1 MSSDGQQS
9 QKRPSV
15 EGSSDASTAVS
26 EVVSSK
32 RFLKAILKSEL
43 LDEPTLRRTLA
54 TVKVKNG
61 GEIPEDTVQLA
72 QLLVAT
78 GLITEWQATHLVI
91 GRSKGFF
98 LGKYKLIRHLGTG
111 GMATVYLAEHRV
123 MNKRHAIKVLP
134 KERLEK
140 PGSLN
145 RFRAEARTAAM
156 LDHPN
161 IVRTLDIDEVG
172 GRHFIVM
179 EYIDGTDLEH
189 ATRKQGRLPIGRAI
203 DYLRQA
209 TVGLQHAHERGV
221 LHRDVKPLNMLITR
235 DGVLKVSDLG
245 LARLRHEFDLVE
257 AEEKAA
263 SVVGTADYMAPEQ
276 ARNSNT
282 IDGRADLYALGCTLY
297 FMMTGS
303 PPYTGGSLAE
313 RLAQQQMDPTP
324 DLLAARPDTPPDL
337 VAIYERLMEKQPA
350 DRFQTASDLLVAID
364 RFLAENESFAASP
377 PGVGRS
383 SGSSV
388 SLGGSGS
395 HSGQQRVITEASLF
409 DSASSY
415 GSSGGS
421 DWGDLADDLG
431 QTSAASQSGAGLDLD
446 DFGDLEQ
453 GEPAALGP
461 LAVPSR
467 QKQGSDSDQNKL
479 LRIAG
484 IGALAVAA
492 GIVCVLAFN
501 SATQH
506 RPKLDTNKFIKN
518 SEGGAS
524 GQTIV
529 IRPPSS

>member
-1 MSSDGQQS
+1 MSSDGQ
-9 QKRPSV
+9 PSTTTATQQASPDG
-15 EGSSDASTAVS
+15 GSGVQ
-26 EVVSSK
+26 VVSSK
-32 RFLKAILKSEL
+32 RFLKTLIRSTLV
-43 LDEPTLRRTLA
+43 DEETLRRTLA

-61 GEIPEDTVQLA
+61 GEVPEDTVQLA
-72 QLLVAT
+72 EMLVAT
-78 GLITEWQATHLVI
+78 GLITDWQASHLVI

-111 GMATVYLAEHRV
+111 GMATVYLAEHNV

-140 PGSLN
+140 PGALN

-161 IVRTLDIDEVG
+161 IVRTLDIDEIG

-189 ATRKQGRLPIGRAI
+189 VTRKQGQLPFGRAV

-245 LARLRHEFDLVE
+245 LARLRHDFDANA
-257 AEEKAA
+257 AEQQAA

-297 FMMTGS
+297 FMLTGS

-313 RLAQQQMDPTP
+313 RLAQQQMDPAP
-324 DLLAARPDTPPDL
+324 KVLEKRPDTPPDL

-350 DRFQTASDLLVAID
+350 DRFQTASDLLLAID
-364 RFLAENESFAASP
+364 RFIAENDSSVSIAP
-377 PGVGRS
+377 PAGLSDPSSSRLGRS
-383 SGSSV
+383 ATSGSSD
-388 SLGGSGS
+388 SRRRSA
-395 HSGQQRVITEASLF
+395 EASYF
-409 DSASSY
+409 NDSFQAADTPSA
-415 GSSGGS
+415 GS
-421 DWGDLADDLG
+421 DWEFGDTAG
-431 QTSAASQSGAGLDLD
+431 GGLDLD
-446 DFGDLEQ
+446 ELGDFEGSAV
-453 GEPAALGP
+453 PASLGP
-461 LAVPSR
+461 LAAAPQTNSR
-467 QKQGSDSDQNKL
+467 GGADTSEVWRKIG
-479 LRIAG
+479 IAVL
-484 IGALAVAA
+484 ALAAA
-492 GIVCVLAFN
+492 GICVVAVN
-501 SATQH
+501 SAMKS
-506 RPKLDTNKFIKN
+506 RPKLETEKFIKSTESGKN
-518 SEGGAS
+518 SG
-524 GQTIV
+524 GQTII
-529 IRPPSS
+529 IRAPD